1 MFRDIKNDSNSA
13 TREIENKA
21 LIMLSHN
28 ILKKNELYIVIVS
41 LTKNS
46 RIDEKFNKKITK
58 SLIH

>member
-1 MFRDIKNDSNSA
+1 MFRDIKNDPNSA
-13 TREIENKA
+13 TREIENEA

>member
-1 MFRDIKNDSNSA
+1 MFRDIKNDPNSA

>member
-1 MFRDIKNDSNSA
+1 MFRDIKNDPNSA
-13 TREIENKA
+13 TRKIENKA